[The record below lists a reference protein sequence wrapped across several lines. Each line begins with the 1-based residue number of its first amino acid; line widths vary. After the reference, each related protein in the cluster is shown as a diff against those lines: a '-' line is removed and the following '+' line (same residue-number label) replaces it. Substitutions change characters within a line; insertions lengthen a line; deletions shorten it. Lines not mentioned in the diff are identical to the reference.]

1 MTLFWGHDTYFLRC
15 HHYMANLQSSVS
27 GSFKDLNLD
36 DDAKCILLVL
46 LLQNTLSHFQM
57 MFEMAMKI

>member
-1 MTLFWGHDTYFLRC
+1 
-15 HHYMANLQSSVS
+15 MANLQSSVS